1 MSELESSHA
10 EDGYEW
16 DEDSELR
23 VLERSLSPSKLQF
36 LWGVLLLLVAVA
48 GDLGAA
54 SLKLGQGSLA
64 GFVIGLWLAQYLAL
78 WLVIQSYV
86 RGRLK
91 RILLGVL
98 LSLGISMIVILGFNI
113 AWRPG
118 VPIVFVA
125 LIELGSVGIYLLA
138 GWLQKLMYWWSD
150 FSWLETDQT
159 DSRQYSIRTMLGVT
173 VLSAIFAL
181 GAKWIV
187 VAPNPGRSL
196 MVNDLIS
203 IGIWFG
209 WIGINLGFLCFLLV
223 GALRSEYRWFYVT
236 LFGLALLL
244 GPAAFQAVA
253 YRILSNSSSFKF
265 VQSAE
270 HYRMAYAITLGV
282 VVGIAMVIP
291 LLPKRHARLFQTL
304 PSYGSQTIRR

>member
-1 MSELESSHA
+1 MSQDEHSYE

-23 VLERSLSPSKLQF
+23 VLERSLSPSKLQL
-36 LWGVLLLLVAVA
+36 LWGVLLLIVAVA
-48 GDLGAA
+48 GDLGAT

-78 WLVIQSYV
+78 WLVIHSCF

-91 RILLGVL
+91 RIFLGVI

-138 GWLQKLMYWWSD
+138 GWVLGLMFLRSD
-150 FSWLETDQT
+150 FCWLQGDQPG
-159 DSRQYSIRTMLGVT
+159 SRQYSIRTMLGVT

-209 WIGINLGFLCFLLV
+209 WIGLSLGLLCFLQV
-223 GALRSEYRWFYVT
+223 GALRSKNRSFYIM
-236 LFGLALLL
+236 LFGLALLI

-270 HYRMAYAITLGV
+270 HYRMTYAITLGV
-282 VVGIAMVIP
+282 AVGIAMVIP
-291 LLPKRHARLFQTL
+291 LLPKRV
-304 PSYGSQTIRR
+304 GSQVLKARQKSSRRLC